1 VTARQGPVEKATRA
15 FVKELGQQISAR
27 QELTAQ
33 AAYKL
38 ARLVDD
44 EPDGS
49 KASALSRELRQLVAA
64 LTPQAMPMPAKK
76 SEGAPADAVT
86 GVQDQL
92 ARRRRERE
100 QGA

>member
-1 VTARQGPVEKATRA
+1 VTTRQGPVEKATRA
-15 FVKELGQQISAR
+15 FVKELGQISAR

-76 SEGAPADAVT
+76 SDGGAADAVT

-100 QGA
+100 QGT